1 MRDTLLIIHIL
12 AAGTWI
18 GGSLTVLFLN
28 RRLRKSGRE
37 AGAAFMSGYGEM
49 GRKYFPPAAVLLLL
63 TGILLV
69 IDSDVFEFE
78 NAFVAIGIVVVI
90 AGALLGSLV
99 FDPISKEAR
108 RAHQDADAAAE
119 DAAYR
124 RFGRVGLLDISLL
137 VLAVVAMV
145 MKWGV

>member
-1 MRDTLLIIHIL
+1 MRETLLIIHIL

-28 RRLRKSGRE
+28 GRLRKRGHE
-37 AGAAFMSGYGEM
+37 AGAGFMSGFEEM

-69 IDSDVFEFE
+69 LDSDVFGFG
-78 NAFVAIGIVVVI
+78 NAFVAIGIAVVI

-99 FDPISKEAR
+99 FDPIAKEAR
-108 RAHQDADAAAE
+108 RAHGEGNDAAA
-119 DAAYR
+119 DTAYR